1 MPAAGSLTELKGV
14 LAEALAPSGAFQS
27 AVWGD
32 PAPME
37 RQARLMRKAFHTD
50 LSAPPRES
58 LIDAIKAF
66 FLSKE
71 QAGFTSI
78 KYACHGLSLPLDAK
92 GDRIIDDATL
102 FIRVLKAAHDQQSTP
117 RLFRRCYLGLLQSY
131 FAYQEAESLAT
142 RALGVKNFRV
152 LREYLNRNLQLIADA
167 ALSRVRP
174 AWVERL
180 EQHRNLLTDKPC
192 DRYVASISLGETAE
206 FSTVCAALGI
216 SRESWLWQ
224 EIILA
229 FLREVCARPDAE
241 FIGSIDAALDIADGK
256 AELSPNAATARAIV
270 AALVRRYESV
280 ANRRENVRLRDAAL
294 EHIGNPWLKKP
305 AWDVWVADE
314 PARRMVESWLK
325 ARLIRDFFELLSDH
339 GAGATDQRRLDYWLR
354 FEPVMTDIRF
364 ALGSF
369 ALRNQSEEF
378 KELRK
383 RMAGSRATLD
393 PSQGEMNNA
402 FLMKIGKY
410 VFIEFGVK
418 GNACYFYREDKLPV
432 DFNANRISIHQLR
445 RDRKQQRSHVPSAT
459 WEQGFDAEFCP
470 LVDYW
475 PELTRAKKRG
485 GSISPE
491 LRHIK
496 ATIINKDPILQE
508 FTTSFRSPVLTLEDL
523 LDSCWQSGFDVEDR
537 RPKGGAL
544 WVRTDDAEASGLKD
558 DLTRIGFKYKYG
570 HGYWLL

>member
-1 MPAAGSLTELKGV
+1 
-14 LAEALAPSGAFQS
+14 
-27 AVWGD
+27 
-32 PAPME
+32 ME
-37 RQARLMRKAFHTD
+37 RQARMTRRAFDTD
-50 LSAPPRES
+50 LSALPRES
-58 LIDAIKAF
+58 LIDAIKTF

-92 GDRIIDDATL
+92 GERIIDDSTL
-102 FIRVLKAAHDQQSTP
+102 FIRVMKAAHDQQGTP

-131 FAYQEAESLAT
+131 FAYQEAEALAT
-142 RALGVKNFRV
+142 RETGTKNFRV
-152 LREYLNRNLQLIADA
+152 LREYLNRNLPLIADA

-206 FSTVCAALGI
+206 FSTACAALGI

-241 FIGSIDAALDIADGK
+241 FVGSIDAALDIAEGK
-256 AELSPNAATARAIV
+256 AELSPNASTARAIV

-383 RMAGSRATLD
+383 RMAGSRAVLD

-410 VFIEFGVK
+410 VFIEFGMK

-432 DFNANRISIHQLR
+432 DFNAKSISIHQLR

-459 WEQGFDAEFCP
+459 WEQGFDNEFCP

-475 PELTRAKKRG
+475 PESTRGRRN
-485 GSISPE
+485 ISRQNSG
-491 LRHIK
+491 LRHGI
-496 ATIINKDPILQE
+496 E
-508 FTTSFRSPVLTLEDL
+508 FDRSGLASSRANAKEMGIFNAALEDFL
-523 LDSCWQSGFDVEDR
+523 ERCMKAGFEVEDLR
-537 RPKGGAL
+537 SKGGAL
-544 WVRTDDAEASGLKD
+544 WLRPEDRTVV
-558 DLTRIGFKYKYG
+558 DLIDELATFGFKYKYG
-570 HGYWLL
+570 RGYWLL